1 MIIWTLSNALC
12 MNDDNGYTLMNMN
25 MKMNL
30 ISERLKSH
38 HLHSSLC
45 FDQQSFMH
53 WREQQWTRR
62 HLYCIDRVGGNDGDG
77 GDDDDGIDDDDG
89 GVVKEVGT

>member
-1 MIIWTLSNALC
+1 MIIWTPSNALC
-12 MNDDNGYTLMNMN
+12 MNNDNGHTLMN

-30 ISERLKSH
+30 IAERLKSRH

-62 HLYCIDRVGGNDGDG
+62 HLYCIDDRVGGNDGDD
-77 GDDDDGIDDDDG
+77 GDDDDGNG
-89 GVVKEVGT
+89 NTQ